1 MRYPILVY
9 PEKVG
14 GFSVVCPSLPGCHS
28 QGETLEEALGN
39 IREAIELYLEVL
51 LEDRIEAPAVAEPL
65 VTSVC
70 MRY

>member
-9 PEKVG
+9 PEDVG

-39 IREAIELYLEVL
+39 IREAIQLYLEVL
-51 LEDRIEAPAVAEPL
+51 REDGIELPTVGEPL
-65 VTSVC
+65 VTSVEA
-70 MRY
+70 